1 MKICSALWSINTG
14 LLFAGPNCRAQN
26 KPEIIKGIRE
36 KLQSVN
42 ALLNFNRCHDIRKPP
57 KSDCKIMIIAFILL
71 LQAVIGALVVF
82 GLVMELREWQ
92 LPWKKLH
99 GRRRLQF

>member
-1 MKICSALWSINTG
+1 LQDRIVAPKTD
-14 LLFAGPNCRAQN
+14 
-26 KPEIIKGIRE
+26 PEIVKRIRE

-42 ALLNFNRCHDIRKPP
+42 ALLDFNHCHDMRKPP
-57 KSDCKIMIIAFILL
+57 KSDCEIMIIAFILL

-92 LPWKKLH
+92 LPWKNLQ
-99 GRRRLQF
+99 GRRRL